1 MVKKLFKKSIIILAL
16 LLVSL
21 FAVSAVSAEDNMT
34 SEVSVFQESS
44 LEDIT
49 LGSDDLSGINNL
61 SCSDENNVLENS
73 YSDDFYY
80 VYIPDE
86 VYKVNPYDDEDEE
99 FMSFEFYDDASGDV
113 VIKIND
119 DVIYENHVSEDYYS
133 IYNDKIRDLEYGTYN
148 LNFNYNSDDGI
159 HDSFSIN
166 QKFNVSYRFRV
177 YIASWDY
184 DEYDEVSYGNDLLVD
199 ISTPVSAGTITYVV
213 NGKNYSVDYDNLT
226 YDDEWGNCIVIPYEN
241 LKMGENSLSFSYIHS
256 DFPKKTIN
264 KDLTVVSR
272 IEIDGW
278 DMAYDDIINVTL
290 VLPGDAKGSLEV
302 WDSET
307 LIENAPLVNG
317 FANIALKNLQL
328 GEHNIIVKYTGQDY
342 EVDELD
348 EMISVDPKIIKPNKV
363 WRYGDYSIVFEL
375 PSNYNGV
382 LTLTINGQS
391 KSTRLVNGKANIGLF
406 DLESASYGEDED
418 YSYLSFSIKYVDD
431 NNGYEFDRLY
441 GVRVSDISPN
451 VELTFRDDDT
461 ILRDYDDYS
470 SKSTSYHVEFINLPE
485 YLYGDVEVLIDGI
498 FAQKFCIDE
507 EMGETSFGIDVN
519 NLTLGKHDVE
529 FKYLGNSYYLPATAK
544 SSFNVVDIIVDT
556 PDEVVIEGYDTEYIK
571 IYFNK
576 HVSGN
581 ITILI
586 DEKEVKNY
594 VITPAYYGDSF
605 YFKLDDLSIGTHK
618 IEVKYSGDGI
628 HNPIDE
634 VKNVDVS
641 YNISINANWN
651 YWDYGDED
659 EDVCYIADNEII
671 NICLPYDATNNIT
684 VNVDGKSIIPFYDG
698 EWGINVS
705 SLGLGNHKLEVTYP
719 GDEKYPKIIVSK
731 EFEVR
736 AKIIIVTPTYP
747 DDEAYV
753 SLKLP
758 ADATGSL
765 YMYFDDYET
774 IEVPV
779 VNGVAYY
786 SLSNYK
792 WGSYYVSAFY
802 RGSDYKVIRDSSYFE
817 IQPKITFDNETSD
830 SFYLLINESD
840 VNFDVLVPNDAR
852 GNLIVKLDGNDY
864 GRIPFVNGKA
874 SVNIKNLKLGEHVLR
889 FSYDEYEFDC
899 ERYVHVYPLDESYL
913 VNIDD
918 IYTMTLPKDAKGDL
932 LLSLN
937 GKNYTA
943 KFING
948 VATINPDLK
957 FGWNWGVI
965 YYNGDDYGPYEDL
978 FSCLIKPVV
987 SVGHN
992 DDYSKVHLTPI
1003 GGATPHYN
1011 ISVSIVDNIIVDL
1024 KNNFNGEFTCTIDDQ
1039 YYAKGSFVNGIATI
1053 PLLNAPFGIH
1063 HIYVDYEYEKDAH
1076 DFFSFYATVKKDPK
1090 LSVNVKNITVGEALE
1105 ISINALVETGNVT
1118 VNLNNIDYDL
1128 KVVNGKAKL
1137 SVPNLTAGKYTLSV
1151 KYSGNAEFAKNS
1163 LKTNIVV
1170 SKLSPNLQ
1178 VQVINIAVGETESIK
1193 ISANNKANGKLLIQV
1208 NNNQYTLDLINGYG
1222 ILTLSKLSAGE
1233 YDVNVIYQDDAYFSN
1248 QSVSVKF
1255 TVRQLFDSK
1264 IVAKDISMLYSSK
1277 SKYSVTVYGTDG
1289 KVASDVEVIFKISAK
1304 QVAKVKTNANGVAS
1318 YVVTKNP
1325 GKYKIQATALGKSVT
1340 KTLTVKHIVTLKTAT
1355 LKKSAKKLTLQAA
1368 LAKINGKYLDKKTI
1382 TFKINGKKVAT
1393 AKTNSK
1399 GVAKIIIKNPNVVK
1413 KLKVGK
1419 KVTYQATYLKDTVK
1433 KTAKIK
1439 K

>member
-1 MVKKLFKKSIIILAL
+1 MFKKSIIVLAL

-34 SEVSVFQESS
+34 SEVNVFQESS

-80 VYIPDE
+80 VYIPNE
-86 VYKVNPYDDEDEE
+86 VYKVNPYDDEDDE

-113 VIKIND
+113 VIKIDD
-119 DVIYENHVSEDYYS
+119 DVIYENHVSEHYYS

-184 DEYDEVSYGNDLLVD
+184 DEYDEVSYGNNLLVD
-199 ISTPVSAGTITYVV
+199 ISTPVAAGTITYVV

-272 IEIDGW
+272 IEIDEW

-307 LIENAPLVNG
+307 LIENAHLVNG

-328 GEHNIIVKYTGQDY
+328 GEHNIIAKYTGQDY

-418 YSYLSFSIKYVDD
+418 YPYLSFSINYVDD
-431 NNGYEFDRLY
+431 NNGYEFDRMY

-451 VELTFRDDDT
+451 VELTFRDDDA

-470 SKSTSYHVEFINLPE
+470 SESSSYHVEFINLPE

-498 FAQKFCIDE
+498 FAQKFYIDE
-507 EMGETSFGIDVN
+507 EMGETSFEIDVG

-529 FKYLGNSYYLPATAK
+529 FKYLGGSYYLPTTAK
-544 SSFNVVDIIVDT
+544 SSFNVVDILVDI
-556 PDEVVIEGYDTEYIK
+556 PNEVVIKGYDTEYIR

-581 ITILI
+581 ITVLI
-586 DEKEVKNY
+586 DGKEVKNY

-605 YFKLDDLSIGTHK
+605 YFELDDLNMGTHK
-618 IEVKYSGDGI
+618 IEVKYSGDSI

-641 YNISINANWN
+641 YNILIDANWID
-651 YWDYGDED
+651 WDYED
-659 EDVCYIADNEII
+659 EEVCYIADDEII
-671 NICLPYDATNNIT
+671 NIYLPYDAKNNIT
-684 VNVDGKSIIPFYDG
+684 VNVDGKSIAPFYDG
-698 EWGINVS
+698 DWRINAS

-719 GDEKYPKIIVSK
+719 GDEKYSKLTVSK

-736 AKIIIVTPTYP
+736 AKIILVTPTYP
-747 DDEAYV
+747 GDEAYV

-765 YMYFDDYET
+765 YLYFDDYEES
-774 IEVPV
+774 IYVPV

-786 SLSNYK
+786 SLNYK
-792 WGSYYVSAFY
+792 WGSYYVSASY
-802 RGSDYKVIRDSSYFE
+802 SGSDYKVIRESSYFE
-817 IQPKITFDNETSD
+817 IQPKITFDNETSCV
-830 SFYLLINESD
+830 F
-840 VNFDVLVPNDAR
+840 
-852 GNLIVKLDGNDY
+852 
-864 GRIPFVNGKA
+864 
-874 SVNIKNLKLGEHVLR
+874 
-889 FSYDEYEFDC
+889 
-899 ERYVHVYPLDESYL
+899 
-913 VNIDD
+913 
-918 IYTMTLPKDAKGDL
+918 
-932 LLSLN
+932 
-937 GKNYTA
+937 
-943 KFING
+943 
-948 VATINPDLK
+948 
-957 FGWNWGVI
+957 
-965 YYNGDDYGPYEDL
+965 
-978 FSCLIKPVV
+978 
-987 SVGHN
+987 
-992 DDYSKVHLTPI
+992 
-1003 GGATPHYN
+1003 
-1011 ISVSIVDNIIVDL
+1011 
-1024 KNNFNGEFTCTIDDQ
+1024 
-1039 YYAKGSFVNGIATI
+1039 
-1053 PLLNAPFGIH
+1053 
-1063 HIYVDYEYEKDAH
+1063 
-1076 DFFSFYATVKKDPK
+1076 
-1090 LSVNVKNITVGEALE
+1090 
-1105 ISINALVETGNVT
+1105 
-1118 VNLNNIDYDL
+1118 
-1128 KVVNGKAKL
+1128 
-1137 SVPNLTAGKYTLSV
+1137 
-1151 KYSGNAEFAKNS
+1151 
-1163 LKTNIVV
+1163 
-1170 SKLSPNLQ
+1170 
-1178 VQVINIAVGETESIK
+1178 
-1193 ISANNKANGKLLIQV
+1193 
-1208 NNNQYTLDLINGYG
+1208 
-1222 ILTLSKLSAGE
+1222 
-1233 YDVNVIYQDDAYFSN
+1233 
-1248 QSVSVKF
+1248 
-1255 TVRQLFDSK
+1255 
-1264 IVAKDISMLYSSK
+1264 
-1277 SKYSVTVYGTDG
+1277 
-1289 KVASDVEVIFKISAK
+1289 
-1304 QVAKVKTNANGVAS
+1304 
-1318 YVVTKNP
+1318 
-1325 GKYKIQATALGKSVT
+1325 
-1340 KTLTVKHIVTLKTAT
+1340 
-1355 LKKSAKKLTLQAA
+1355 
-1368 LAKINGKYLDKKTI
+1368 
-1382 TFKINGKKVAT
+1382 
-1393 AKTNSK
+1393 
-1399 GVAKIIIKNPNVVK
+1399 
-1413 KLKVGK
+1413 
-1419 KVTYQATYLKDTVK
+1419 
-1433 KTAKIK
+1433 
-1439 K
+1439 